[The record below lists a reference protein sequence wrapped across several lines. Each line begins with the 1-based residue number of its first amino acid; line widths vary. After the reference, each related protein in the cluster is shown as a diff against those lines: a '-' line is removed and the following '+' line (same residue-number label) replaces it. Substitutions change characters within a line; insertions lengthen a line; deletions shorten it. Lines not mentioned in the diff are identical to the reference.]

1 MYFVYSVVDNEVI
14 GPYSLIDMVD
24 FILPGI
30 LVCDEH
36 SEVWEYS
43 ENIPEIEKVLSALGL
58 LKENEESLPAG
69 FFINAS
75 GEIIRENVSLPTSR
89 PGNHPESTHQSV
101 NNDNK
106 KSYNGWIVFFIV
118 IVIVIVI
125 AANN

>member
-1 MYFVYSVVDNEVI
+1 MYFVYSVIDNEVI

-30 LVCDEH
+30 LVCDEQ

-43 ENIPEIEKVLSALGL
+43 ENIPEIQEVLSALGL

-75 GEIIRENVSLPTSR
+75 GEIIRENVLTPIPRTDNYR
-89 PGNHPESTHQSV
+89 ESTQEPV

-106 KSYNGWIVFFIV
+106 KSYTGWIVFFIF
-118 IVIVIVI
+118 IIIVIVI
-125 AANN
+125 ANN